1 MTDRW
6 MVLLWG
12 DEGFWESASPEV
24 QERIM
29 NEHQAYSDACDE
41 RGYKILGGEELGFSK
56 NAVTVRSDGG
66 GTLAVTDGPYVELAE
81 HLGGYY
87 VVETDDVQGLARLTG
102 ELLLTDGGGAELRP
116 VIVHGES

>member
-12 DEGFWESASPEV
+12 DEAFWENASPEV
-24 QERIM
+24 RDRIM
-29 NEHQAYSDACDE
+29 AEHGAYSDACGE
-41 RGYKILGGEELGFSK
+41 RGYKIVGGEELGFSK
-56 NAVTVRSDGG
+56 SSVTVRADGG
-66 GTLAVTDGPYVELAE
+66 ALTVTDGPFVELAE

-87 VVETDDVQGLARLTG
+87 VIETDDVQGLARLTG

-116 VIVHGES
+116 VVVHDA

>member
-12 DEGFWESASPEV
+12 DEGFWESATPDV

-29 NEHQAYSDACDE
+29 GEHQAYSEACAE
-41 RGYKILGGEELGFSK
+41 RGYAILGGEELGFSK
-56 NAVTVRSDGG
+56 NAVTVRAQDGE
-66 GTLAVTDGPYVELAE
+66 LAVTDGPFVELAE

-87 VVETDDVQGLARLTG
+87 VIETDDVQGLARLTG

-116 VIVHGES
+116 VVVHDA

>member
-12 DEGFWESASPEV
+12 DEGFWEGASPET

-56 NAVTVRSDGG
+56 NAVTVRADGN
-66 GTLAVTDGPYVELAE
+66 TLAITDGPYVELAE

-87 VVETDDVQGLARLTG
+87 VIETDDVQGLARLTG

-116 VIVHGES
+116 VVVHDA

>member
-12 DEGFWESASPEV
+12 DEDFWENASPET

-29 NEHQAYSDACDE
+29 GEHQAYSDACDE

-56 NAVTVRSDGG
+56 NSITVTPGG
-66 GTLAVTDGPYVELAE
+66 ITEGPYVELAE

-87 VVETDDVQGLARLTG
+87 IVETDDVQGLARLTG
-102 ELLLTDGGGAELRP
+102 EHLLTDGGGAELRP
-116 VIVHGES
+116 VIVHGE

>member
-1 MTDRW
+1 MADTW

-12 DEGFWESASPEV
+12 DEGFWENASPEV

-29 NEHQAYSDACDE
+29 AEHQAYSDACDE

-56 NAVTVRSDGG
+56 NAVTVRADGG
-66 GTLAVTDGPYVELAE
+66 ALAITDGPYVELAE

-116 VIVHGES
+116 VIRHGS